1 MFIRGTEVY
10 RSSWKRNKTL
20 PKGFSKSFRST
31 TPTGD
36 ELQVDFNFHE
46 NLVRLGLTISFEKG
60 RNYTTTIKN
69 GTIIR
74 ERDVLNGVNT
84 SLKKK
89 FIPFKEIFS
98 AIPDEDIL
106 ETIGGVYDINKTP
119 MLKYENEDSENQ
131 ISTSKSIETVKIKP
145 TLKEKLNSLY
155 KNLKLRILDDIYDT
169 LLGVSLCTA
178 IYLHFF
184 DMVVLGFA
192 LGFMGVF
199 FGVLDW
205 MFRNRNPMFIKVI
218 SFLFSG
224 GYYFYLGYTR
234 F

>member
-10 RSSWKRNKTL
+10 RSNWKRNKTL

-31 TPTGD
+31 TNSGD
-36 ELQVDFNFHE
+36 ELQVDYNFHE
-46 NLVRLGLTISFEKG
+46 NLVRLGLTVSFEKG
-60 RNYTTTIKN
+60 KNYTTTIKN

-74 ERDVLNGVNT
+74 ERDVANGINT

-98 AIPDEDIL
+98 AIPDDDIL
-106 ETIGGVYDINKTP
+106 ETIGGVYDIRKAP
-119 MLKYENEDSENQ
+119 LQKYENEDREFSE
-131 ISTSKSIETVKIKP
+131 TKSIETVEIKP
-145 TLKEKLNSLY
+145 SLKTKFQKFY
-155 KNLKLRILDDIYDT
+155 KSLKLRILDDVYDT
-169 LLGVSLCTA
+169 LLGISLCVA

-184 DMVVLGFA
+184 DMIILGFA
-192 LGFMGVF
+192 LGFMGIF
-199 FGVLDW
+199 FGALDW
-205 MFRNRNPMFIKVI
+205 LFRNRNPMFLKVI

>member
-10 RSSWKRNKTL
+10 RSNWKRNKTL
-20 PKGFSKSFRST
+20 PKGFSKSFRFTSNS
-31 TPTGD
+31 GD
-36 ELQVDFNFHE
+36 ELQVDYNFHE
-46 NLVRLGLTISFEKG
+46 NLVRLGLSVALEKG
-60 RNYTTTIKN
+60 KNYTTTIKN

-74 ERDVLNGVNT
+74 ERDVSNGINT

-89 FIPFKEIFS
+89 FIPFKDIFS

-106 ETIGGVYDINKTP
+106 ETIGGVYDIKKTP
-119 MLKYENEDSENQ
+119 LVKYENEDRE
-131 ISTSKSIETVKIKP
+131 IFETKSVETIEVKSSFKTKIM
-145 TLKEKLNSLY
+145 TLY
-155 KNLKLRILDDIYDT
+155 KNVKIRILDDIYDT
-169 LLGVSLCTA
+169 LLGISLCVA

-184 DMVVLGFA
+184 DMIILGFA

-205 MFRNRNPMFIKVI
+205 LLRKRTPMFIKVI